1 MSGESRL
8 RELGTNIAG
17 ICGKRKCQMKVCVVP
32 WVGAAMVANETMQ
45 VIRRSKP
52 QKTAISHSPVDA
64 SVAKPADAFIF
75 VY

>member
-1 MSGESRL
+1 
-8 RELGTNIAG
+8 
-17 ICGKRKCQMKVCVVP
+17 MKVCVVP
-32 WVGAAMVANETMQ
+32 WFGAAMVANETMQ
-45 VIRRSKP
+45 VIRRPKP